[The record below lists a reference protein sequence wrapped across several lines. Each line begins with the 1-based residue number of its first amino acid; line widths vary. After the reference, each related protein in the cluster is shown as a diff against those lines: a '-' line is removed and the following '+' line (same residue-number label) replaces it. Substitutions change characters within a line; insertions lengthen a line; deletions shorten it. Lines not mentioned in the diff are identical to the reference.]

1 MAPSGTCLPTT
12 FQPGLLPPGVLR
24 NVSYNL
30 IGYAITPV
38 PKSGCNTLNA
48 ANEESMY
55 SFHIGGV
62 NVARGD
68 GSVAFLRSIVAPTA
82 IAALLTRA
90 GEVVPGDTW

>member
-1 MAPSGTCLPTT
+1 
-12 FQPGLLPPGVLR
+12 
-24 NVSYNL
+24 
-30 IGYAITPV
+30 
-38 PKSGCNTLNA
+38 
-48 ANEESMY
+48 MY